1 MKYFILDSNSQQQG
15 PFTIYELKD
24 RGINEQTLV
33 WAEGMENWQPAWQ
46 VEEIKRLLFD
56 QPAGTPP
63 PPPHST
69 DSFSQTPS
77 GQPMSPQ
84 PQQSHRALIAGI
96 IIAVVVLVVLAITNP
111 DRRQHTDA
119 IARAFTEAFDNEMDK
134 SGISDSA
141 LGEIGNMIAD
151 RMTASMV
158 DQLLDYHN
166 YIIFSKSTITI
177 VGKSYTVSWG
187 LLGRVFTV
195 SNDRLSQKLEKRL
208 HLPTIDRESTVV
220 KETTAPDGTTSIDST
235 TVSRKGAEKIVDGVS
250 DIVKDQVEQNT
261 DSSTSSTINK
271 LIDDVK
277 SLFN

>member
-96 IIAVVVLVVLAITNP
+96 IIAVIVLVVLAITNP

-250 DIVKDQVEQNT
+250 DIVKDQVEQST
-261 DSSTSSTINK
+261 DSATSSTINK

>member
-15 PFTIYELKD
+15 PFTIYELRD

-84 PQQSHRALIAGI
+84 PQQSHKALIAGI
-96 IIAVVVLVVLAITNP
+96 IIAVIVLVVLAITNP

-141 LGEIGNMIAD
+141 LDEIGNMIAD

-195 SNDRLSQKLEKRL
+195 SNDRLSKKLEKRL

-277 SLFN
+277 SLLN

>member
-69 DSFSQTPS
+69 DSFSQTTPR
-77 GQPMSPQ
+77 QPMSPQ

-119 IARAFTEAFDNEMDK
+119 IARAFTEAFDNEIEK

-141 LGEIGNMIAD
+141 LDEIGNMIAD

-250 DIVKDQVEQNT
+250 DIVKDQVEQST

-277 SLFN
+277 SLLN

>member
-33 WAEGMENWQPAWQ
+33 WAEGMDNWQPAWQ

-96 IIAVVVLVVLAITNP
+96 IIAVIVLVVLAITNP

-177 VGKSYTVSWG
+177 ADKSYTVSWG

-250 DIVKDQVEQNT
+250 DIVKDQVEQST

-277 SLFN
+277 SLLN

>member
-69 DSFSQTPS
+69 DSFSQTTPR
-77 GQPMSPQ
+77 QPMSPQ

-119 IARAFTEAFDNEMDK
+119 IARAFTEAFDNEMEK

-177 VGKSYTVSWG
+177 ADKSYTVSWG

-220 KETTAPDGTTSIDST
+220 KETTAPDGTTTIDST

>member
-69 DSFSQTPS
+69 DSFSQTTPR
-77 GQPMSPQ
+77 QPMSPQ

-119 IARAFTEAFDNEMDK
+119 IARAFTEAFDNEMEK

-208 HLPTIDRESTVV
+208 HLPTIDRKSTVV

-277 SLFN
+277 SLLN

>member
-33 WAEGMENWQPAWQ
+33 WAEGMDNWQPAWQ

-69 DSFSQTPS
+69 DSFSQTTPR
-77 GQPMSPQ
+77 QPMSPQ

-134 SGISDSA
+134 SGISESA

-277 SLFN
+277 SLLN

>member
-69 DSFSQTPS
+69 DSFSQTTPR
-77 GQPMSPQ
+77 QPMSPQ

-141 LGEIGNMIAD
+141 LDEIGNMIAD

>member
-46 VEEIKRLLFD
+46 VEEIKRMLFD

-69 DSFSQTPS
+69 DSFSQTTPR
-77 GQPMSPQ
+77 QPMSPQ

-119 IARAFTEAFDNEMDK
+119 IARAFTEVFDNEMDK

-277 SLFN
+277 SLLN

>member
-63 PPPHST
+63 PPPRST

-84 PQQSHRALIAGI
+84 PQQSHKALIVGI

-250 DIVKDQVEQNT
+250 DIVKDQVEQST
-261 DSSTSSTINK
+261 DSATSSTINK

>member
-69 DSFSQTPS
+69 DSFSQTTPR
-77 GQPMSPQ
+77 QPMSPQ

-119 IARAFTEAFDNEMDK
+119 IARAFTEAFDNEMEK

-261 DSSTSSTINK
+261 DSATSSTINK

-277 SLFN
+277 SLLN

>member
-33 WAEGMENWQPAWQ
+33 WAEGMDNWQPAWQ

-69 DSFSQTPS
+69 DSFSQTTPR
-77 GQPMSPQ
+77 QPMSPQ

-96 IIAVVVLVVLAITNP
+96 IIAVIVLVVLAITNP

-141 LGEIGNMIAD
+141 LGEIGNIIAD

-277 SLFN
+277 SLLN

>member
-69 DSFSQTPS
+69 DSFSQTTPR
-77 GQPMSPQ
+77 QPMSPQ

-119 IARAFTEAFDNEMDK
+119 IARAFTEAFDNEMEK

-177 VGKSYTVSWG
+177 ADKSYTVSWG

-208 HLPTIDRESTVV
+208 HLPSIDSESTTV

-277 SLFN
+277 SLLN

>member
-46 VEEIKRLLFD
+46 IEEIKRLLFD

-69 DSFSQTPS
+69 DSFSQTTPR
-77 GQPMSPQ
+77 QPMSPQ

-166 YIIFSKSTITI
+166 YFIFSKSTITI

-277 SLFN
+277 SLLN

>member
-119 IARAFTEAFDNEMDK
+119 IARAFTEAFDNEMEK
-134 SGISDSA
+134 SGISGSA

-166 YIIFSKSTITI
+166 YFIFSKSTITI

-187 LLGRVFTV
+187 LLGRVLTV

-250 DIVKDQVEQNT
+250 DIVKDQVEQST
-261 DSSTSSTINK
+261 DSATSSTINK

-277 SLFN
+277 SLLN

>member
-33 WAEGMENWQPAWQ
+33 WAEGMDNWQPAWQ

-69 DSFSQTPS
+69 DSFSQTTPR
-77 GQPMSPQ
+77 QPMSPQ

-119 IARAFTEAFDNEMDK
+119 IARAFTEAFDNEMEK
-134 SGISDSA
+134 SGISGSA

-166 YIIFSKSTITI
+166 YFIFSKSTITI

-277 SLFN
+277 SLLN

>member
-33 WAEGMENWQPAWQ
+33 WAEGMDNWQPAWQ

-69 DSFSQTPS
+69 DSFSQTTPQ
-77 GQPMSPQ
+77 QPMSPQ
-84 PQQSHRALIAGI
+84 PQQSHKALIAGI

-119 IARAFTEAFDNEMDK
+119 IARAFTEAFDNEMEK

-250 DIVKDQVEQNT
+250 DIVKDQVEQST
-261 DSSTSSTINK
+261 DSATSSTINK

>member
-69 DSFSQTPS
+69 DSFSQTTPR
-77 GQPMSPQ
+77 QPMSPQ

-96 IIAVVVLVVLAITNP
+96 IIAVIVLVVLAITNP

-177 VGKSYTVSWG
+177 ADKSYTVSWG

-235 TVSRKGAEKIVDGVS
+235 TVSRKGAEKIVDGGREEL
-250 DIVKDQVEQNT
+250 VK
-261 DSSTSSTINK
+261 
-271 LIDDVK
+271 LK
-277 SLFN
+277 SAAWNIMF

>member
-69 DSFSQTPS
+69 DSFSQTTPR
-77 GQPMSPQ
+77 QPMSPQ

-119 IARAFTEAFDNEMDK
+119 IARAFTEAFDNEMEK

-277 SLFN
+277 SLLN

>member
-77 GQPMSPQ
+77 GQPMSPH

-166 YIIFSKSTITI
+166 YLIFSKSTITI

-250 DIVKDQVEQNT
+250 DIVKDQVEQST

-277 SLFN
+277 SLLN

>member
-33 WAEGMENWQPAWQ
+33 WAEGMDNWQPAWQ

-96 IIAVVVLVVLAITNP
+96 IIAVIVLVVLAITNP

-177 VGKSYTVSWG
+177 ADKSYTVSWG

-277 SLFN
+277 SLLN

>member
-46 VEEIKRLLFD
+46 VEEIKRMLFD

-69 DSFSQTPS
+69 DSFSQTTPR
-77 GQPMSPQ
+77 QPMSPQ

-134 SGISDSA
+134 SGISESA

-177 VGKSYTVSWG
+177 ADKSYTVSWG

-261 DSSTSSTINK
+261 DSATSSTINK

-277 SLFN
+277 SLLN

>member
-46 VEEIKRLLFD
+46 VDEIKRLLFD

-69 DSFSQTPS
+69 DSFSQTAP
-77 GQPMSPQ
+77 GQPVSPQ
-84 PQQSHRALIAGI
+84 PQQSHKALIAGI

-119 IARAFTEAFDNEMDK
+119 IARAFTELFDNEVEK
-134 SGISDSA
+134 SGISGSA
-141 LGEIGNMIAD
+141 LGEIGNIIAD

-166 YIIFSKSTITI
+166 YLIFSKSTITI
-177 VGKSYTVSWG
+177 ADKSYTVSWG

-208 HLPTIDRESTVV
+208 HLPSIDSESTVV

-235 TVSRKGAEKIVDGVS
+235 TVSRRGAGKIVDGVS

-261 DSSTSSTINK
+261 DSATSSTINK

-277 SLFN
+277 SLLN

>member
-69 DSFSQTPS
+69 DSFSQTTPR
-77 GQPMSPQ
+77 QPMSPQ
-84 PQQSHRALIAGI
+84 PQLSHRALIAGI

-177 VGKSYTVSWG
+177 ADKSYTVSWG

-220 KETTAPDGTTSIDST
+220 KETTAPDGTTTIDST

-277 SLFN
+277 SLLN

>member
-119 IARAFTEAFDNEMDK
+119 IARAFTEAFDNEMEK
-134 SGISDSA
+134 SGISGSA
-141 LGEIGNMIAD
+141 LGEIGNIIAD

-177 VGKSYTVSWG
+177 ADKSYTVSWG

-250 DIVKDQVEQNT
+250 DIVKDQVEQST
-261 DSSTSSTINK
+261 DSATSSTINK

-277 SLFN
+277 SLLN

>member
-15 PFTIYELKD
+15 PFTIYELRD

-69 DSFSQTPS
+69 DSFSQTTPR
-77 GQPMSPQ
+77 QPMSPQ

-119 IARAFTEAFDNEMDK
+119 IARAFTEAFDNEMEK

-277 SLFN
+277 SLLN

>member
-77 GQPMSPQ
+77 RQPMSPQ

-119 IARAFTEAFDNEMDK
+119 IARAFTEAFDNEMEK

-177 VGKSYTVSWG
+177 GDKSYTVSWG

-277 SLFN
+277 SLLN

>member
-96 IIAVVVLVVLAITNP
+96 IIAVIVLVVLAITNP

-277 SLFN
+277 SLLN

>member
-261 DSSTSSTINK
+261 DSATSSTINK

-277 SLFN
+277 SLLN

>member
-33 WAEGMENWQPAWQ
+33 WAEGMDNWQPAWQ

-69 DSFSQTPS
+69 DSFSQTTPR
-77 GQPMSPQ
+77 QPMSPQ

-119 IARAFTEAFDNEMDK
+119 IARAFTEAFDNEMEK

-277 SLFN
+277 SLLN

>member
-69 DSFSQTPS
+69 DSFSQTTPR
-77 GQPMSPQ
+77 QPMSPQ

-119 IARAFTEAFDNEMDK
+119 IARAFTEAFDNEMEK
-134 SGISDSA
+134 SGISGSA

-177 VGKSYTVSWG
+177 ADKSYTVSWG

-208 HLPTIDRESTVV
+208 HLPSVDSESTTV

-277 SLFN
+277 SLLN

>member
-69 DSFSQTPS
+69 DSFSQTTPR
-77 GQPMSPQ
+77 QPMSPQ

-119 IARAFTEAFDNEMDK
+119 IARAFTEAFDNEMEK
-134 SGISDSA
+134 SGISESA

-277 SLFN
+277 SLLN

>member
-69 DSFSQTPS
+69 DSFSQTTPR
-77 GQPMSPQ
+77 QPMSPQ

-119 IARAFTEAFDNEMDK
+119 IARAFTEAFDNEMEK

-250 DIVKDQVEQNT
+250 DIVKDQVEQST
-261 DSSTSSTINK
+261 DSATSSTINK

-277 SLFN
+277 SLLN

>member
-15 PFTIYELKD
+15 PFSIYELKD

-277 SLFN
+277 SLLN

>member
-277 SLFN
+277 SLLN

>member
-69 DSFSQTPS
+69 DSFSQTTPR
-77 GQPMSPQ
+77 QPMSPQ

-134 SGISDSA
+134 SGISESA

-277 SLFN
+277 SLLN

>member
-96 IIAVVVLVVLAITNP
+96 IIAVIVLVVLAITNP

>member
-69 DSFSQTPS
+69 DSFSQTTPR
-77 GQPMSPQ
+77 QPMSPQ

-111 DRRQHTDA
+111 DRRQHRDA
-119 IARAFTEAFDNEMDK
+119 IARAFTEAFDNEMEK

-277 SLFN
+277 SLLN